1 MQKVIKFRSSS
12 QMVCIGYG
20 LVPPK
25 NAVDLI
31 TCMICMLTGSCVFA
45 AFIAKITAHIQTI
58 DVSRRAY
65 GLDF

>member
-1 MQKVIKFRSSS
+1 
-12 QMVCIGYG
+12 MVCIGYG